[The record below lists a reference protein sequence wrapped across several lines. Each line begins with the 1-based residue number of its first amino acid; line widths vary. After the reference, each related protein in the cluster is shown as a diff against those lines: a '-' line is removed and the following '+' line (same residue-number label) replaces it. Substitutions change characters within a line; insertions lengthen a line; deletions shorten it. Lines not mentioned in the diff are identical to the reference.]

1 MAWPALFE
9 SSNHSQHKWCTGI
22 PSPHKYF
29 FLDTFDSASINIHY
43 NGKLFHKQTWS
54 DMDVNSHMKILWPC
68 NGMFLFLL
76 QILTSSGVFH
86 LLENSG
92 DPWRNFCNFHELGY
106 GECLYFMFVTMSTV
120 SLLWELFSFW
130 VNLQMLCFD
139 LISEGSF
146 TDSHQLLC
154 WFSIRLV
161 LLFGIFIH
169 SVLTIYI
176 HLQKE

>member
-1 MAWPALFE
+1 MVAKLSSNTLDFESTVYICKIYQKSYLICSISQPLLAWPALFE

-29 FLDTFDSASINIHY
+29 FLDTFDSASINIHN

-54 DMDVNSHMKILWPC
+54 DLFVNSHMKILWPC
-68 NGMFLFLL
+68 NGMFLFLF

-120 SLLWELFSFW
+120 SLLL
-130 VNLQMLCFD
+130 
-139 LISEGSF
+139 
-146 TDSHQLLC
+146 
-154 WFSIRLV
+154 
-161 LLFGIFIH
+161 
-169 SVLTIYI
+169 
-176 HLQKE
+176 